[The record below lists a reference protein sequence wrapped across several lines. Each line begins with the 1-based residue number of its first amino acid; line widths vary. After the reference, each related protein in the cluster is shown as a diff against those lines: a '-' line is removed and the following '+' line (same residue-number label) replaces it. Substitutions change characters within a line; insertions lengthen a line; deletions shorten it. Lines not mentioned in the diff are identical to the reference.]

1 MNSVEPTVDSGFK
14 NLVTA
19 GCSFS
24 TVAHN
29 PEYSLSW
36 PEYLRD
42 RMGIDNLYSLAQSG
56 AGNRQIAASTMWFL
70 ENHQLDPADTL
81 IVVMFS
87 GNDRDDE
94 IADICNLQQPSY
106 QYSATVAGAITG
118 GQHAASQSN
127 VKRDID
133 FKATVT
139 KLKSPS
145 SRAVENYLY
154 VIGLHSYLQHNSY
167 ATIFT
172 RFLDTGYPSRS
183 LDFDIRPYLPD
194 ALADRLDSIVDTG
207 LGNIYAWCLQQDL
220 LGADDFH
227 PSAAGHLSWVDH
239 VLVPYLVTQLNLKK

>member
-1 MNSVEPTVDSGFK
+1 MNGVQPTVNSGFK
-14 NLVTA
+14 TLVTA

-24 TVAHN
+24 TVDHN
-29 PEYSLSW
+29 SQYSLSW

-42 RMGIDNLYSLAQSG
+42 RMGIDNLYSLGTNG

-94 IADICNLQQPSY
+94 IAATCNLEQPSY
-106 QYSATVAGAITG
+106 QYTTTVAGAITG
-118 GQHAASQSN
+118 GQYAASMSN
-127 VKRDID
+127 VKRDIN

-139 KLKSPS
+139 KLKSPD
-145 SRAVENYLY
+145 SRAVENYLH

-167 ATIFT
+167 TTIFT
-172 RFLDTGYPSRS
+172 RFLDTRYPSRS
-183 LDFDIRPYLPD
+183 LDFDIRPYLPN
-194 ALADRLDSIVDTG
+194 ALADRLDSVIATD

-220 LGADDFH
+220 LGDDDFH
-227 PSAAGHLSWVDH
+227 PSPDGHLSWVDH
-239 VLVPYLVTQLNLKK
+239 VLVPYIRARFCC